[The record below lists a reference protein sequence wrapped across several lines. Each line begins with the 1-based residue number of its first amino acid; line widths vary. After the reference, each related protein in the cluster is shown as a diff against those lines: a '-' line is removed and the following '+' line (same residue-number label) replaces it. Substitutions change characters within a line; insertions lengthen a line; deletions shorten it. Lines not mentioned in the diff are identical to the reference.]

1 MTDDDLIAFTAVD
14 GLRLAARD
22 VAGPST
28 GAGVVLCL
36 HGLTRNSRDFEGLAA
51 ALRADHRV
59 LALDQRGRGRSGYDP
74 NPLNYNLGV
83 QVGDTWAWLD
93 HLEIERV
100 VVVGTSMGALM
111 AIAMANMQPDRIAGL
126 VLNDAGPV
134 VDPRGLAR
142 IAGYVGKGGPAP
154 GWDEAAAALQAV
166 HGPALPTYGADDWR
180 RMARATYVEAE
191 GGLRLDYDPNLAQA
205 FAADT
210 GTTPDMWPA
219 FAVLETIPGL
229 VLRGA
234 LSDILAAE
242 TAAEMARRFP
252 KTEAVT
258 VPDRGHAPD
267 LSEPTAVRAIQGFLN
282 RPDVRAG
289 WTDR

>member
-1 MTDDDLIAFTAVD
+1 MTDDDLIAFTAAD
-14 GLRLAARD
+14 GLALAARD
-22 VAGPST
+22 VAGPDA

-36 HGLTRNSRDFEGLAA
+36 HGLTRNSRDFEGLAT
-51 ALRADHRV
+51 ALRGDHRV
-59 LALDQRGRGRSGYDP
+59 LALDQRGRGRSGYDA

-83 QVGDTWAWLD
+83 QTADTWAWLD
-93 HLEIERV
+93 HLGIERV

-111 AIAMANMQPDRIAGL
+111 AIAMANMQPGRIAGL

-142 IAGYVGKGGPAP
+142 IAGYVGKGGPVRD
-154 GWDEAAAALQAV
+154 WDEAAAALKAV
-166 HGPALPTYGADDWR
+166 HGLALPTYQAADWR

-205 FAADT
+205 FAADP
-210 GTTPDMWPA
+210 GAAPDMWPA
-219 FAVLETIPGL
+219 FAVLEAIPGL

-252 KTEAVT
+252 TTEVVT

-267 LSEPTAVRAIQGFLN
+267 LSEPQAVAAIQAFLK
-282 RPDVRAG
+282 RSDVRAR
-289 WTDR
+289 WAV

>member
-1 MTDDDLIAFTAVD
+1 VTNDDLIAFTAAD
-14 GLRLAARD
+14 GLALAARD
-22 VAGPST
+22 VAGPHPE
-28 GAGVVLCL
+28 AGVVLCL

-51 ALRADHRV
+51 ALQDDHRV

-74 NPLNYNLGV
+74 NPMNYNLGV
-83 QVGDTWAWLD
+83 QVGDTWGWLD
-93 HLEIERV
+93 HLGIERV

-111 AIAMANMQPDRIAGL
+111 AIAMTNMQPGRIAGL

-142 IAGYVGKGGPAP
+142 IAGYVGKGGPVQ
-154 GWDEAAAALQAV
+154 GWDEAGAALKAV
-166 HGPALPTYGADDWR
+166 HGAALPTYGADDWR
-180 RMARATYVEAE
+180 RMARATYVETD

-210 GTTPDMWPA
+210 GTAPDMWPA
-219 FAVLETIPGL
+219 FAVLDTIPGL

-242 TAAEMARRFP
+242 TAAEMARKFP
-252 KTEAVT
+252 KTEVVS

-267 LSEPTAVRAIQGFLN
+267 LSEPQSVTAIQAFLK
-282 RPDVRAG
+282 RPDVWAR
-289 WTDR
+289 WTGG